1 MPFLESR
8 LSSGLEMCSTAP
20 EVAARGASSP
30 SPLPPRRH
38 SKTKVSRL
46 LAWRKS
52 LQRSS
57 SGDRQTLTWS
67 VKRDHLNKPIFR
79 HQDSCTIEWKKK
91 VEVDVGSG
99 NIYNPKLI
107 FILHPYGLEE
117 DRQKYVTL
125 EVRIDVPKKAPKL
138 KEATCVKLTLTVSET
153 GGRTLKEH
161 ELTKNLNLRV
171 FYQHKFVS
179 HRILRESHSDFI
191 DIITQA
197 E

>member
-1 MPFLESR
+1 MSP
-8 LSSGLEMCSTAP
+8 TTHK
-20 EVAARGASSP
+20 AATRGASSP
-30 SPLPPRRH
+30 SPPPPRRH
-38 SKTKVSRL
+38 SRTRVSKL
-46 LAWRKS
+46 LAWKKS

-57 SGDRQTLTWS
+57 SGDRQSLTWS

-79 HQDSCTIEWKKK
+79 HQGSCTIEWKRK
-91 VEVDVGSG
+91 VEVDVGNGS
-99 NIYNPKLI
+99 IYNPKLI

-125 EVRIDVPKKAPKL
+125 EIRIDVPKKAPKL

-153 GGRTLKEH
+153 GGKTLKEH

-179 HRILRESHSDFI
+179 HKAIRESHGDFI
-191 DIITQA
+191 DITTQA
-197 E
+197 ECVVSGIKEASL